1 MVDNNVFSFDPL
13 DFGEILSELLKQE
26 TITNINCWYGRI
38 IVSDNVKGEYVYN
51 LNVHSQELIDE
62 FYDVILKLP
71 NRLANRMVVS
81 YNDGSHHKIHQS
93 ILENEHLSYR
103 HTHL

>member
-1 MVDNNVFSFDPL
+1 MVDSNVFSFDPL

-62 FYDVILKLP
+62 FYDVI
-71 NRLANRMVVS
+71 
-81 YNDGSHHKIHQS
+81 HHCKKQPFC
-93 ILENEHLSYR
+93 LLVY
-103 HTHL
+103 